1 MIMVRIAGEYTILS
15 PDWVS
20 YKKVT
25 QNGKFGYINQDKE
38 IVIPIEWDGIYSII
52 RKTPCHSDH
61 RYTTVDEKD
70 DLFINHIAIA
80 RKANKQYLINESGII
95 HITEQ
100 GVPVFEE
107 EGFDDIG
114 SLGDNLIPIKTDNK
128 WGYVDT
134 DGALIIYPEYS
145 YSHVFQDGYC
155 IIGNNGKYGVIDKSN
170 SLIIDVIYDG
180 IEYWGS
186 SAWIVSVH
194 SKMGYIS
201 PDRTW
206 NIEPQY
212 DKIIP
217 LNDNLIGVGK
227 IKEPETYHVSHWT
240 PDMVYGIIDKS
251 EKIGSYETSIQPFE
265 DCCTIFVAKHP
276 VTKPNLNIIKQHET
290 NLDGVIE
297 ELYKTAIYLRESAEN
312 AKADKLLLKDALSD
326 ISHRLKTP
334 LTSLSINLENLEGN
348 PDMASENRNRIMR
361 RAKRDVDNIS
371 HMVQAILKLSRLEAD
386 VVEFDE
392 KDTLLS
398 EIVSEAA
405 DNVMA
410 LCDLR
415 DIRLSIDEGS
425 DKDACIHAD
434 AYWQCEAITNI
445 VKNAVEH
452 AESEVRIGFYRYEMY
467 AEITVQNDG
476 ETISDEDKKHIFT
489 RFYSGSG
496 QPADSIGIGLSLAE
510 AIVRHDNGYI
520 LVEDCTKDVLNEKNE
535 CSGTRFVVRYL

>member
-1 MIMVRIAGEYTILS
+1 MRKKKYNLENRKHFVYFAIIYTCICVMVMAFTVFFQYRAYTKNYNI
-15 PDWVS
+15 
-20 YKKVT
+20 
-25 QNGKFGYINQDKE
+25 
-38 IVIPIEWDGIYSII
+38 
-52 RKTPCHSDH
+52 
-61 RYTTVDEKD
+61 TVAK
-70 DLFINHIAIA
+70 LC
-80 RKANKQYLINESGII
+80 
-95 HITEQ
+95 
-100 GVPVFEE
+100 
-107 EGFDDIG
+107 
-114 SLGDNLIPIKTDNK
+114 
-128 WGYVDT
+128 
-134 DGALIIYPEYS
+134 ALIHEKYPDVS
-145 YSHVFQDGYC
+145 DGS
-155 IIGNNGKYGVIDKSN
+155 IAAI
-170 SLIIDVIYDG
+170 
-180 IEYWGS
+180 
-186 SAWIVSVH
+186 
-194 SKMGYIS
+194 
-201 PDRTW
+201 
-206 NIEPQY
+206 
-212 DKIIP
+212 
-217 LNDNLIGVGK
+217 LND
-227 IKEPETYHVSHWT
+227 SS
-240 PDMVYGIIDKS
+240 IDS
-251 EKIGSYETSIQPFE
+251 
-265 DCCTIFVAKHP
+265 DD
-276 VTKPNLNIIKQHET
+276 T
-290 NLDGVIE
+290 NL
-297 ELYKTAIYLRESAEN
+297 KA
-312 AKADKLLLKDALSD
+312 ADKLLKKYGIDMEKDSAVLSNEKALKGALWLDIFLVVLFAGGFCIYIVLIRFSFKRQVRQAADYLRRINQGDYRLVMADSTEGEISILKDALSD
-326 ISHRLKTP
+326 ISHQLKTP

-371 HMVQAILKLSRLEAD
+371 HMVQAIFKLSRLEAD

-452 AESEVRIGFYRYEMY
+452 AESEVKIGFYRYEMY

-476 ETISDEDKKHIFT
+476 EAISDEDKKHIFT

-520 LVEDCTKDVLNEKNE
+520 LVEYCKKDVLNEKNE

>member
-1 MIMVRIAGEYTILS
+1 MRKKKYNLENRKHFVYFAIIYTCICVTVMAFTVFFQYRAYTKNYNVTVAKLCALIHEKYPDVSDGSVAAILNDSSFDSDYTNLKSAETLLKKYGIDMEKDSAVLSNEKALKGALWLDIFLVVLFAGGFCLYIVLIRFSFKRQVRQAADYLRR
-15 PDWVS
+15 
-20 YKKVT
+20 
-25 QNGKFGYINQDKE
+25 INQGDYRL
-38 IVIPIEWDGIYSII
+38 VMADS
-52 RKTPCHSDH
+52 
-61 RYTTVDEKD
+61 
-70 DLFINHIAIA
+70 
-80 RKANKQYLINESGII
+80 
-95 HITEQ
+95 TE
-100 GVPVFEE
+100 G
-107 EGFDDIG
+107 
-114 SLGDNLIPIKTDNK
+114 
-128 WGYVDT
+128 
-134 DGALIIYPEYS
+134 
-145 YSHVFQDGYC
+145 
-155 IIGNNGKYGVIDKSN
+155 
-170 SLIIDVIYDG
+170 
-180 IEYWGS
+180 
-186 SAWIVSVH
+186 
-194 SKMGYIS
+194 
-201 PDRTW
+201 
-206 NIEPQY
+206 
-212 DKIIP
+212 
-217 LNDNLIGVGK
+217 
-227 IKEPETYHVSHWT
+227 
-240 PDMVYGIIDKS
+240 
-251 EKIGSYETSIQPFE
+251 
-265 DCCTIFVAKHP
+265 
-276 VTKPNLNIIKQHET
+276 
-290 NLDGVIE
+290 

-326 ISHRLKTP
+326 ISHQLKTP

-452 AESEVRIGFYRYEMY
+452 AESEVKIGFYRYEMY

-476 ETISDEDKKHIFT
+476 EAISDEDKKHIFT

-496 QPADSIGIGLSLAE
+496 QPADSIGIGL
-510 AIVRHDNGYI
+510 
-520 LVEDCTKDVLNEKNE
+520 
-535 CSGTRFVVRYL
+535 

>member
-1 MIMVRIAGEYTILS
+1 MRKKKYNLENRKHFVYFAIIYTCICVTVMAFTVFFQYRAYTKNYNITVAKLCALIHEKYPDVSDDSIAAILNDSSLGRDYTNLKSAETLLKKYGIDMEKDSAVLSNEKALKGALWLDIFLVVLFAGGFCLYIVLIRFSFKRQVRQAADYLS
-15 PDWVS
+15 R
-20 YKKVT
+20 
-25 QNGKFGYINQDKE
+25 INQGDYRL
-38 IVIPIEWDGIYSII
+38 VMADS
-52 RKTPCHSDH
+52 
-61 RYTTVDEKD
+61 
-70 DLFINHIAIA
+70 
-80 RKANKQYLINESGII
+80 
-95 HITEQ
+95 TE
-100 GVPVFEE
+100 G
-107 EGFDDIG
+107 
-114 SLGDNLIPIKTDNK
+114 
-128 WGYVDT
+128 
-134 DGALIIYPEYS
+134 
-145 YSHVFQDGYC
+145 
-155 IIGNNGKYGVIDKSN
+155 
-170 SLIIDVIYDG
+170 
-180 IEYWGS
+180 
-186 SAWIVSVH
+186 
-194 SKMGYIS
+194 
-201 PDRTW
+201 
-206 NIEPQY
+206 
-212 DKIIP
+212 
-217 LNDNLIGVGK
+217 
-227 IKEPETYHVSHWT
+227 
-240 PDMVYGIIDKS
+240 
-251 EKIGSYETSIQPFE
+251 
-265 DCCTIFVAKHP
+265 
-276 VTKPNLNIIKQHET
+276 
-290 NLDGVIE
+290 

-326 ISHRLKTP
+326 ISHQLKTP

-535 CSGTRFVVRYL
+535 CSGTRFVVRHL

>member
-1 MIMVRIAGEYTILS
+1 MRKKKYNVENRKHFVYFAIIYTCICVTVMAFTVFFQYRAYTKNYNITVAKLCALIHEKYPDVSDGSIAAILNDSSLGSDYTNLKSAETLFKKYGIDMEKDSAVLSNALKGALWLDIVRVVLFAGGFCLYIVLIRLS
-15 PDWVS
+15 FKRQVRQAAD
-20 YKKVT
+20 YLRR
-25 QNGKFGYINQDKE
+25 INQGDYRLVMADSTE
-38 IVIPIEWDGIYSII
+38 GELSIL
-52 RKTPCHSDH
+52 K
-61 RYTTVDEKD
+61 
-70 DLFINHIAIA
+70 
-80 RKANKQYLINESGII
+80 G
-95 HITEQ
+95 
-100 GVPVFEE
+100 
-107 EGFDDIG
+107 
-114 SLGDNLIPIKTDNK
+114 
-128 WGYVDT
+128 
-134 DGALIIYPEYS
+134 
-145 YSHVFQDGYC
+145 
-155 IIGNNGKYGVIDKSN
+155 
-170 SLIIDVIYDG
+170 
-180 IEYWGS
+180 
-186 SAWIVSVH
+186 
-194 SKMGYIS
+194 
-201 PDRTW
+201 
-206 NIEPQY
+206 
-212 DKIIP
+212 
-217 LNDNLIGVGK
+217 
-227 IKEPETYHVSHWT
+227 
-240 PDMVYGIIDKS
+240 
-251 EKIGSYETSIQPFE
+251 
-265 DCCTIFVAKHP
+265 
-276 VTKPNLNIIKQHET
+276 
-290 NLDGVIE
+290 

-312 AKADKLLLKDALSD
+312 AKADKLLLKNALSD
-326 ISHRLKTP
+326 ISHQLKTP

-348 PDMASENRNRIMR
+348 PDMASENQNRIMR

-398 EIVSEAA
+398 EIVAAAA

>member
-1 MIMVRIAGEYTILS
+1 MRKKKYNLENRKHFVYFTIIYTCICVTVMAFTVFFQYRAYTKNYNITVAKLCALIHEKYPDVSDDSIAAILNDSSLGSDYTNLKSAETLFKKYGIDMEKDSAVLS
-15 PDWVS
+15 NEKALKGALWLDIFLVVLFTGGFCI
-20 YKKVT
+20 YIVLLRR
-25 QNGKFGYINQDKE
+25 INQGDYRLVMADSTE
-38 IVIPIEWDGIYSII
+38 GELSIL
-52 RKTPCHSDH
+52 K
-61 RYTTVDEKD
+61 
-70 DLFINHIAIA
+70 
-80 RKANKQYLINESGII
+80 G
-95 HITEQ
+95 
-100 GVPVFEE
+100 
-107 EGFDDIG
+107 
-114 SLGDNLIPIKTDNK
+114 
-128 WGYVDT
+128 
-134 DGALIIYPEYS
+134 
-145 YSHVFQDGYC
+145 
-155 IIGNNGKYGVIDKSN
+155 
-170 SLIIDVIYDG
+170 
-180 IEYWGS
+180 
-186 SAWIVSVH
+186 
-194 SKMGYIS
+194 
-201 PDRTW
+201 
-206 NIEPQY
+206 
-212 DKIIP
+212 
-217 LNDNLIGVGK
+217 
-227 IKEPETYHVSHWT
+227 
-240 PDMVYGIIDKS
+240 
-251 EKIGSYETSIQPFE
+251 
-265 DCCTIFVAKHP
+265 
-276 VTKPNLNIIKQHET
+276 
-290 NLDGVIE
+290 

-326 ISHRLKTP
+326 ISHQLKTP

-410 LCDLR
+410 LCNLR

-452 AESEVRIGFYRYEMY
+452 AESEVKIGFYRYEMY

-520 LVEDCTKDVLNEKNE
+520 LVEDCKKDVLNEKNE

>member
-1 MIMVRIAGEYTILS
+1 MRKKKYNLENRKHFVYFAIIYTCICVTVMAFTVFFQYRAYTKNYNITVAKLCALIHEKYPDVSDGSIAAILNDSSFDSDYTNLKSAETLLKKYGIDMEKDSAVLSNEKALKGALWLDIFLVVLFAGGFCLYIVLIRFSFKRQVRQAADYLRR
-15 PDWVS
+15 
-20 YKKVT
+20 
-25 QNGKFGYINQDKE
+25 INQGDYRLFMADSTEGE
-38 IVIPIEWDGIYSII
+38 ISIL
-52 RKTPCHSDH
+52 K
-61 RYTTVDEKD
+61 
-70 DLFINHIAIA
+70 
-80 RKANKQYLINESGII
+80 G
-95 HITEQ
+95 
-100 GVPVFEE
+100 
-107 EGFDDIG
+107 
-114 SLGDNLIPIKTDNK
+114 
-128 WGYVDT
+128 
-134 DGALIIYPEYS
+134 
-145 YSHVFQDGYC
+145 
-155 IIGNNGKYGVIDKSN
+155 
-170 SLIIDVIYDG
+170 
-180 IEYWGS
+180 
-186 SAWIVSVH
+186 
-194 SKMGYIS
+194 
-201 PDRTW
+201 
-206 NIEPQY
+206 
-212 DKIIP
+212 
-217 LNDNLIGVGK
+217 
-227 IKEPETYHVSHWT
+227 
-240 PDMVYGIIDKS
+240 
-251 EKIGSYETSIQPFE
+251 
-265 DCCTIFVAKHP
+265 
-276 VTKPNLNIIKQHET
+276 
-290 NLDGVIE
+290 

-326 ISHRLKTP
+326 ISHQLKTP
-334 LTSLSINLENLEGN
+334 LTSLSINLEGN

-520 LVEDCTKDVLNEKNE
+520 LVEDCKKDILKDTLNEKNE

>member
-1 MIMVRIAGEYTILS
+1 MRKKKYNLENRKHFVYFAIIYTCICVTVMAFTVFFQYRAYTKNYNATVAKLCALIHEKYPDVSDGSIAGILNDS
-15 PDWVS
+15 SIGSDDDAELNIAETLL
-20 YKKVT
+20 KKYGIDMEKDSAVLSNEKALKGALWLDIFLVVLFAGGFCLYIVLIRFSFKR
-25 QNGKFGYINQDKE
+25 QVRQAADYLRRINQGDYRLVMADSTEGE
-38 IVIPIEWDGIYSII
+38 ISIL
-52 RKTPCHSDH
+52 K
-61 RYTTVDEKD
+61 
-70 DLFINHIAIA
+70 
-80 RKANKQYLINESGII
+80 G
-95 HITEQ
+95 
-100 GVPVFEE
+100 
-107 EGFDDIG
+107 
-114 SLGDNLIPIKTDNK
+114 
-128 WGYVDT
+128 
-134 DGALIIYPEYS
+134 
-145 YSHVFQDGYC
+145 
-155 IIGNNGKYGVIDKSN
+155 
-170 SLIIDVIYDG
+170 
-180 IEYWGS
+180 
-186 SAWIVSVH
+186 
-194 SKMGYIS
+194 
-201 PDRTW
+201 
-206 NIEPQY
+206 
-212 DKIIP
+212 
-217 LNDNLIGVGK
+217 
-227 IKEPETYHVSHWT
+227 
-240 PDMVYGIIDKS
+240 
-251 EKIGSYETSIQPFE
+251 
-265 DCCTIFVAKHP
+265 
-276 VTKPNLNIIKQHET
+276 
-290 NLDGVIE
+290 

-312 AKADKLLLKDALSD
+312 AKSDKLLLKDALSD
-326 ISHRLKTP
+326 ISHQLKTP

-398 EIVSEAA
+398 EIVAEAA

-452 AESEVRIGFYRYEMY
+452 AESEVKIGFYRYEMY
-467 AEITVQNDG
+467 AEITVQN
-476 ETISDEDKKHIFT
+476 DKKHIFT

>member
-1 MIMVRIAGEYTILS
+1 MRKKKYNLENRKHFVYFAIIYTCICVTVMAFTVFFQYRAYTKNYNITVAKLCALIHEKYPDVSDGSIAAILNDSSLGSDYTNLKSAETLFKKYGIDMEKDSAVLSNEKALKGALWLDIFLVVLFAGGFCLYIVLIRFNFKRQVRQVADYLRR
-15 PDWVS
+15 
-20 YKKVT
+20 
-25 QNGKFGYINQDKE
+25 INQGDYRL
-38 IVIPIEWDGIYSII
+38 VMADS
-52 RKTPCHSDH
+52 
-61 RYTTVDEKD
+61 
-70 DLFINHIAIA
+70 
-80 RKANKQYLINESGII
+80 
-95 HITEQ
+95 TE
-100 GVPVFEE
+100 G
-107 EGFDDIG
+107 
-114 SLGDNLIPIKTDNK
+114 
-128 WGYVDT
+128 
-134 DGALIIYPEYS
+134 
-145 YSHVFQDGYC
+145 
-155 IIGNNGKYGVIDKSN
+155 
-170 SLIIDVIYDG
+170 
-180 IEYWGS
+180 
-186 SAWIVSVH
+186 
-194 SKMGYIS
+194 
-201 PDRTW
+201 
-206 NIEPQY
+206 
-212 DKIIP
+212 
-217 LNDNLIGVGK
+217 
-227 IKEPETYHVSHWT
+227 
-240 PDMVYGIIDKS
+240 
-251 EKIGSYETSIQPFE
+251 
-265 DCCTIFVAKHP
+265 
-276 VTKPNLNIIKQHET
+276 
-290 NLDGVIE
+290 

-326 ISHRLKTP
+326 ISHQLKTP

-398 EIVSEAA
+398 EIVAEAA

-452 AESEVRIGFYRYEMY
+452 AESEVKIGFYRYEMY

>member
-1 MIMVRIAGEYTILS
+1 MRKKKYNLENRKHFVYFAIIYTCICVTVMAFTVFFQYRAYTKNYNVTVAKLCALIHEKYPDVSDGSIAGILNDS
-15 PDWVS
+15 SIGSDDDAELNIAETLL
-20 YKKVT
+20 KKYGIDMEKDSAVLSNEKALKGALWLDIFLVVLFAGGFCLYIVLIRFSFKR
-25 QNGKFGYINQDKE
+25 QVRQAADYLRRINQGDYRLVMADSTE
-38 IVIPIEWDGIYSII
+38 GELSIL
-52 RKTPCHSDH
+52 K
-61 RYTTVDEKD
+61 
-70 DLFINHIAIA
+70 
-80 RKANKQYLINESGII
+80 G
-95 HITEQ
+95 
-100 GVPVFEE
+100 
-107 EGFDDIG
+107 
-114 SLGDNLIPIKTDNK
+114 
-128 WGYVDT
+128 
-134 DGALIIYPEYS
+134 
-145 YSHVFQDGYC
+145 
-155 IIGNNGKYGVIDKSN
+155 
-170 SLIIDVIYDG
+170 
-180 IEYWGS
+180 
-186 SAWIVSVH
+186 
-194 SKMGYIS
+194 
-201 PDRTW
+201 
-206 NIEPQY
+206 
-212 DKIIP
+212 
-217 LNDNLIGVGK
+217 
-227 IKEPETYHVSHWT
+227 
-240 PDMVYGIIDKS
+240 
-251 EKIGSYETSIQPFE
+251 
-265 DCCTIFVAKHP
+265 
-276 VTKPNLNIIKQHET
+276 
-290 NLDGVIE
+290 

-326 ISHRLKTP
+326 ISHQLKTP

-398 EIVSEAA
+398 EIVAEAA

-476 ETISDEDKKHIFT
+476 EAISDEDKKHIFT

-520 LVEDCTKDVLNEKNE
+520 LVEDCTKDVLNEKMNA
-535 CSGTRFVVRYL
+535 VAHALW

>member
-1 MIMVRIAGEYTILS
+1 MRKKKYNLENRKHFVYFAIIYTCICVTVMAFTVFFQYRAYTKNYNATVAKLCALIHEKYPDVSDGSIAAILNDSSFDSDYTNLKSAETLLKKYGIDMEKDSAVLSNEKALKGALWLDIFLVVLFAGGFCLYIVLIRFSFKRQVRQAADYLRR
-15 PDWVS
+15 
-20 YKKVT
+20 
-25 QNGKFGYINQDKE
+25 INQGDYRLFMADSTEGE
-38 IVIPIEWDGIYSII
+38 ISIL
-52 RKTPCHSDH
+52 KG
-61 RYTTVDEKD
+61 E
-70 DLFINHIAIA
+70 
-80 RKANKQYLINESGII
+80 
-95 HITEQ
+95 
-100 GVPVFEE
+100 
-107 EGFDDIG
+107 
-114 SLGDNLIPIKTDNK
+114 
-128 WGYVDT
+128 
-134 DGALIIYPEYS
+134 
-145 YSHVFQDGYC
+145 
-155 IIGNNGKYGVIDKSN
+155 
-170 SLIIDVIYDG
+170 
-180 IEYWGS
+180 
-186 SAWIVSVH
+186 
-194 SKMGYIS
+194 IS
-201 PDRTW
+201 
-206 NIEPQY
+206 IL
-212 DKIIP
+212 K
-217 LNDNLIGVGK
+217 G
-227 IKEPETYHVSHWT
+227 
-240 PDMVYGIIDKS
+240 
-251 EKIGSYETSIQPFE
+251 
-265 DCCTIFVAKHP
+265 
-276 VTKPNLNIIKQHET
+276 
-290 NLDGVIE
+290 

-326 ISHRLKTP
+326 ISHQLKTP

-348 PDMASENRNRIMR
+348 PDMAPENRSRIMR

-452 AESEVRIGFYRYEMY
+452 AESEVKIGFYRYEMY

-476 ETISDEDKKHIFT
+476 EAISDEDKKHIFT

-520 LVEDCTKDVLNEKNE
+520 LVEDCKKDVLNEKNE

>member
-1 MIMVRIAGEYTILS
+1 MRKKKYNLENRKHFVYFAIIYTCICVMVMAFTVFFQYRAYTKNYNITVAKLCALIHEKYPDVSDGSIAAILNDSSFDSDYTNLKSAETLLKKYGIDMEKDSAVLS
-15 PDWVS
+15 NEKALKGALWLDIFLVVLFAGGFCLYIVLIRFS
-20 YKKVT
+20 FKRQVRQAADYLRR
-25 QNGKFGYINQDKE
+25 INQGDYRLFMADSTEGE
-38 IVIPIEWDGIYSII
+38 ISIL
-52 RKTPCHSDH
+52 KG
-61 RYTTVDEKD
+61 E
-70 DLFINHIAIA
+70 L
-80 RKANKQYLINESGII
+80 
-95 HITEQ
+95 
-100 GVPVFEE
+100 
-107 EGFDDIG
+107 
-114 SLGDNLIPIKTDNK
+114 
-128 WGYVDT
+128 
-134 DGALIIYPEYS
+134 
-145 YSHVFQDGYC
+145 
-155 IIGNNGKYGVIDKSN
+155 
-170 SLIIDVIYDG
+170 
-180 IEYWGS
+180 
-186 SAWIVSVH
+186 
-194 SKMGYIS
+194 
-201 PDRTW
+201 
-206 NIEPQY
+206 
-212 DKIIP
+212 
-217 LNDNLIGVGK
+217 
-227 IKEPETYHVSHWT
+227 
-240 PDMVYGIIDKS
+240 
-251 EKIGSYETSIQPFE
+251 SIL
-265 DCCTIFVAKHP
+265 K
-276 VTKPNLNIIKQHET
+276 
-290 NLDGVIE
+290 G

-326 ISHRLKTP
+326 ISHQLKTP

-348 PDMASENRNRIMR
+348 PDMAPENRSRIMR

-452 AESEVRIGFYRYEMY
+452 AESEVKIGFYRYEMY

-476 ETISDEDKKHIFT
+476 EAISDEDKKHIFT

-520 LVEDCTKDVLNEKNE
+520 LVEDCKKDVLNEKNE

>member
-1 MIMVRIAGEYTILS
+1 MRKKKYNLENRKHFVYFAIIYTCICVTVMAFTVFFQYRAYTKNYNATVAKLCALIHEKYPDVSDGSIAGILNDS
-15 PDWVS
+15 SIGSDDDAELNIAETLL
-20 YKKVT
+20 KKYGIDMENDSAVLSNEKALKGALWLDIFLVVLFAGGFCLYIVLIRFSFKR
-25 QNGKFGYINQDKE
+25 QVRQAADYLRRINQGDYRLVMADSTE
-38 IVIPIEWDGIYSII
+38 GELSIL
-52 RKTPCHSDH
+52 K
-61 RYTTVDEKD
+61 
-70 DLFINHIAIA
+70 
-80 RKANKQYLINESGII
+80 G
-95 HITEQ
+95 
-100 GVPVFEE
+100 
-107 EGFDDIG
+107 
-114 SLGDNLIPIKTDNK
+114 
-128 WGYVDT
+128 
-134 DGALIIYPEYS
+134 
-145 YSHVFQDGYC
+145 
-155 IIGNNGKYGVIDKSN
+155 
-170 SLIIDVIYDG
+170 
-180 IEYWGS
+180 
-186 SAWIVSVH
+186 
-194 SKMGYIS
+194 
-201 PDRTW
+201 
-206 NIEPQY
+206 
-212 DKIIP
+212 
-217 LNDNLIGVGK
+217 
-227 IKEPETYHVSHWT
+227 
-240 PDMVYGIIDKS
+240 
-251 EKIGSYETSIQPFE
+251 
-265 DCCTIFVAKHP
+265 
-276 VTKPNLNIIKQHET
+276 
-290 NLDGVIE
+290 

-326 ISHRLKTP
+326 ISHQLKTP
-334 LTSLSINLENLEGN
+334 LTSLSINLENLEAN
-348 PDMASENRNRIMR
+348 PDMASGIMR

-398 EIVSEAA
+398 EIVAEAA

-452 AESEVRIGFYRYEMY
+452 AESEVKIGFYRYEMY

>member
-1 MIMVRIAGEYTILS
+1 MKKKKYNLENRKHFVYFAIIYTCICVMVMAFTVFFQYRAYTKNYNITVAKLCALIHEKYPDVSDGSIAAILNDS
-15 PDWVS
+15 SIDS
-20 YKKVT
+20 DDTNLKAADKLLKKYGIDMEKDSAVLSNEKALKGALWLDIFLVVLFAGGFCIYIVLIRFSFKR
-25 QNGKFGYINQDKE
+25 QVRQAADYLRRINQGDYRLVMADSTEGE
-38 IVIPIEWDGIYSII
+38 ISIL
-52 RKTPCHSDH
+52 K
-61 RYTTVDEKD
+61 
-70 DLFINHIAIA
+70 
-80 RKANKQYLINESGII
+80 G
-95 HITEQ
+95 
-100 GVPVFEE
+100 
-107 EGFDDIG
+107 
-114 SLGDNLIPIKTDNK
+114 
-128 WGYVDT
+128 
-134 DGALIIYPEYS
+134 
-145 YSHVFQDGYC
+145 
-155 IIGNNGKYGVIDKSN
+155 
-170 SLIIDVIYDG
+170 
-180 IEYWGS
+180 
-186 SAWIVSVH
+186 
-194 SKMGYIS
+194 
-201 PDRTW
+201 
-206 NIEPQY
+206 
-212 DKIIP
+212 
-217 LNDNLIGVGK
+217 
-227 IKEPETYHVSHWT
+227 
-240 PDMVYGIIDKS
+240 
-251 EKIGSYETSIQPFE
+251 
-265 DCCTIFVAKHP
+265 
-276 VTKPNLNIIKQHET
+276 
-290 NLDGVIE
+290 

-326 ISHRLKTP
+326 ISHQLKTP
-334 LTSLSINLENLEGN
+334 LTSLSINLEGN
-348 PDMASENRNRIMR
+348 PDMVSENRNRIMR

-520 LVEDCTKDVLNEKNE
+520 LVEDCKKDILKDTLNEKNE